1 MFTALIVISLYIS
14 AVDFREHRIANRALG
29 VAFLILLSLSF
40 YSNNGLYPI
49 TGLFVL
55 IFTPLIL
62 FSGIGAGDIKLLAM
76 LSFFFIPPTWQAA
89 ATFLLAFSLIATALL
104 AYQLGKT
111 RSFSGSVALAPAICG
126 AVIWCAR

>member
-29 VAFLILLSLSF
+29 VAFLILLSLSSH
-40 YSNNGLYPI
+40 SNSGLYPI

-76 LSFFFIPPTWQAA
+76 LSFFFIPLTWQAA